1 MNSDSQIN
9 ISSLENDNIIELKT
23 VQSSPF
29 RYLIEALKEILTDTN
44 VDFDEIGMKIVAMDA
59 SHTVLVH
66 LRLEGAKFDK
76 YTCKSKQTIGIS
88 MTNLFKMIKQIGN
101 NDTLTL
107 YLESAEP
114 NKLGI
119 KIENGEKNSITRLK
133 LNLMDLPD
141 GAIEIPP
148 ASFESVITM
157 PSTDF
162 QKICRDFFNIGE
174 FLDVKSVGN
183 QLIFSVK
190 GDSGEA
196 EHVIGENQNGLS
208 FVQNNN
214 PNEIIQ
220 GVFALKHLVMFCKCT
235 TLSNQIQIFLKNDYP
250 LIIQYNV
257 AALGEIKLCLA
268 PQGGTN

>member
-1 MNSDSQIN
+1 MNSDSQMN
-9 ISSLENDNIIELKT
+9 VSSVENDNIIELKT

-44 VDFDEIGMKIVAMDA
+44 VDFDENGMKIVAMDA

-76 YTCKSKQTIGIS
+76 YLCKSKQTIGIS

-107 YLESAEP
+107 YLEAAEP

-141 GAIEIPP
+141 GVIEIPP
-148 ASFESVITM
+148 ASFESV
-157 PSTDF
+157 
-162 QKICRDFFNIGE
+162 
-174 FLDVKSVGN
+174 
-183 QLIFSVK
+183 

-196 EHVIGENQNGLS
+196 EHVIGEIQNGLS

-214 PNEIIQ
+214 PHEIIQ

-235 TLSNQIQIFLKNDYP
+235 TLSNQIQLFLKNDYP

>member
-1 MNSDSQIN
+1 MESNQNSLNENSSNNN
-9 ISSLENDNIIELKT
+9 IVELKT

-44 VDFDEIGMKIVAMDA
+44 VDFDENGMKIVAMDA

-66 LRLEGAKFDK
+66 LRLDGTKFDR
-76 YTCKSKQTIGIS
+76 YLCTEKQTIGIS
-88 MTNLFKMIKQIGN
+88 MGNLFKYIRQIGN
-101 NDTLTL
+101 SDTLTL
-107 YLESAEP
+107 YLESDEP

-119 KIENGEKNSITRLK
+119 KIENGEKNSITKLK

-157 PSTDF
+157 PSNDF

-174 FLDVKSVGN
+174 YLDLKSVGN

-208 FVQNNN
+208 FVQNSS

-268 PQGGTN
+268 PQGTC